1 MKTLD
6 MKYDTRSL
14 HYDEDRGL
22 RLQRGYMKR

>member
-14 HYDEDRGL
+14 YFDEDRGL
-22 RLQRGYMKR
+22 RLKRSYIKK